1 MQQAVHRLLMMTELC
16 TIDPRFIII
25 LESYRK
31 ILIDKLLVVK
41 FGTSRLSLNV
51 MHRGGLGVL
60 GARFCHLVI
69 LAD

>member
-16 TIDPRFIII
+16 AVNSRFIVI

-31 ILIDKLLVVK
+31 VLINKLLVVK

-51 MHRGGLGVL
+51 MH
-60 GARFCHLVI
+60 
-69 LAD
+69 

>member
-1 MQQAVHRLLMMTELC
+1 MQQAVHRLLMMTELF
-16 TIDPRFIII
+16 TVDPRFIII

-51 MHRGGLGVL
+51 MY
-60 GARFCHLVI
+60 
-69 LAD
+69 